1 MWDKLSS
8 FILKFRFLIILIISV
23 LTFLIGQHALNVEYS
38 VARAK
43 ILPSSHQ
50 EFIDNEKFQQKYGEN
65 HVMAIAISDSEY
77 YNLERFNFWKNIC
90 KRIDSINGVKN
101 IISINRF
108 SKLQKILKRK
118 NLKFHRGFPSIL
130 ILKLYWILC

>member
-1 MWDKLSS
+1 MWDKLST
-8 FILKFRFLIILIISV
+8 FILKFRFLIILTVSV
-23 LTFLIGQHALNVEYS
+23 FTFLIGQHALNVEYS

-65 HVMAIAISDSEY
+65 HVMAIAISDPEY

-90 KRIDSINGVKN
+90 KRIFRD
-101 IISINRF
+101 
-108 SKLQKILKRK
+108 L
-118 NLKFHRGFPSIL
+118 
-130 ILKLYWILC
+130 